1 MKIYRMLLVLAA
13 LSLAPALQA
22 QEVRTN
28 EKGEKII
35 VYPDGSWRYFDEVSG
50 DPFGESQTQTPTE
63 LIPTDPEERQ
73 AYEDRKSREKAL
85 RVADLAT
92 NRATQAHKQYTLA
105 RQRRIELQQSLKQL
119 ESLGK
124 TVDKTEKQR
133 TAQQLKSAAKA
144 EKTAY
149 KTWQK
154 ALKFAAK
161 AEQMIDA
168 AYKKRSKWLAKV
180 EQNDDAL
187 LAREETPAFTQLDFG
202 PPENYASYDPAQDPL
217 VNPPPYRCRF
227 IRDET
232 DEFTGKRRK
241 DLAAEEL
248 FTFTP
253 PPLRTYMKG
262 RTFIRCSASMTS
274 VSGGLVYLTLVFRV
288 ASPNAHKSFGGI
300 PRGNFILL
308 RTLDGEQIRLRNSLT
323 DPGSYQ
329 ASDGSYTFRA
339 QCTIS
344 AGQQDMFKR
353 AEIDNMRV
361 VWQTGYEDYEIYRI
375 DFFKDQLN
383 CLLP

>member
-1 MKIYRMLLVLAA
+1 MKMRWMLLVL
-13 LSLAPALQA
+13 LAWAGATAHA

-35 VYPDGSWRYFDEVSG
+35 VYPDGSWRYFDEASE
-50 DPFGESQTQTPTE
+50 DPFGESQQQTPTE
-63 LIPTDPEERQ
+63 LIPTDPDERR
-73 AYEDRKSREKAL
+73 AYEDRKSHEKAL

-92 NRATQAHKQYTLA
+92 NRATRARKRYTLA
-105 RQRRIELQQSLKQL
+105 RQRRMELEASLKHL

-124 TVDKTEKQR
+124 TADRAEKQR
-133 TAQQLKSAAKA
+133 TAQQLKSAQKA
-144 EKTAY
+144 EKAAY
-149 KTWQK
+149 KDWQK

-161 AEQMIDA
+161 AEQMVEA
-168 AYKKRSKWLAKV
+168 PYKKRSKWLAKV
-180 EQNDDAL
+180 QQKDDEL
-187 LAREETPAFTQLDFG
+187 LAREEAPAFTQLDFG
-202 PPENYASYDPAQDPL
+202 PPEQYASYDPTQDPMI
-217 VNPPPYRCRF
+217 NPPPYQCQF
-227 IRDET
+227 TRDET
-232 DEFTGKRRK
+232 DPFNGKRRK

-248 FTFTP
+248 FAFTP

-274 VSGGLVYLTLVFRV
+274 VSGGLIYLTFIFRV

-308 RTLDGEQIRLRNSLT
+308 RTLDGEQIRLRNTLT
-323 DPGSYQ
+323 DRGAYQ

-344 AGQQDMFKR
+344 AGQQDMLKR
-353 AEIDNMRV
+353 SEIDNMRV
-361 VWQTGYEDYEIYRI
+361 VWQTGYEDYQIYRI